1 MSVLIFTDNPGVPET
16 RLVFK
21 ELQKRGVKVSYLAP
35 WDIHIPTRMGMDSR
49 LVYVPSN
56 MLHRGSTFELI
67 HRLLILRGFEQIAT
81 VVNPVDSMLQYSKEH
96 LIVRLS
102 GLGLPC
108 PETLATENVEE
119 AYEFAAR
126 RLDEGKEVV
135 LKPICKARGI
145 GVTKLS
151 EIRSRADLL
160 QFLSWYNR
168 EHAQGVYYLQE
179 FIPNKGYDVR
189 CLVVDGEVV
198 GREKRFNPDDF
209 RYNVAAGG
217 SAAAFEDDAY
227 DELSV
232 KAAEAVGLR
241 IAGIDILPSRDGTPY
256 ILEANCFPGYKALM
270 DATHIPVHKKIVDYF
285 QRLLRE

>member
-16 RLVFK
+16 RLVLR
-21 ELQKRGVKVSYLAP
+21 ELQKRGVKVSYLTP
-35 WDIHIPTRMGMDSR
+35 WDFHIPAHMGMNSR

-67 HRLLILRGFEQIAT
+67 HRLLILRGFEQRAT

-102 GLGLPC
+102 ELGLPC

-119 AYEFAAR
+119 AYEFAAK
-126 RLDEGKEVV
+126 RLDGGKEVV

-168 EHAQGVYYLQE
+168 EHAQGVFYLQE

-189 CLVVDGEVV
+189 CLVVDGDVV

-209 RYNVAAGG
+209 RYNVAVGG
-217 SAAAFEDDAY
+217 SATAFEDDTY
-227 DELSV
+227 DELAL
-232 KAAEAVGLR
+232 KAAEAVGLGSPASTCCPPR
-241 IAGIDILPSRDGTPY
+241 TGRRTSSRLTASPGT
-256 ILEANCFPGYKALM
+256 
-270 DATHIPVHKKIVDYF
+270 
-285 QRLLRE
+285 RRS

>member
-16 RLVFK
+16 RLVFR

-35 WDIHIPTRMGMDSR
+35 WDFHIPARMGMDSR
-49 LVYVPSN
+49 LVYAPSN

-67 HRLLILRGFEQIAT
+67 HRLLILRGFEQRAT
-81 VVNPVDSMLQYSKEH
+81 IVNPVDSMLQYSKEH

-102 GLGLPC
+102 ELGLPC

-119 AYEFAAR
+119 AYEFAAK
-126 RLDEGKEVV
+126 RLDGGKEVV

-168 EHAQGVYYLQE
+168 EHAQGVFYLQE

-198 GREKRFNPDDF
+198 GRERRFNPDDF
-209 RYNVAAGG
+209 RYNVAVGG

-227 DELSV
+227 DEMAL
-232 KAAEAVGLR
+232 KAAEAVGLG
-241 IAGIDILPSRDGTPY
+241 IAGIDVLPSKDGAPY
-256 ILEANCFPGYKALM
+256 ILEANCFPGYKALI
-270 DATHIPVHKKIVDYF
+270 DATHIPVHEKIVDYF
-285 QRLLRE
+285 QRLLSE